1 MEQKNKNKKVSD
13 KYKSG
18 IQVKFDLKQMNDIK
32 NTIDDII
39 EKKEMYESKIQSEI
53 ATLKDKI
60 YQITTKKSYINDFD
74 SQDLVKKISEKI
86 EGKELLL
93 YKRNKV
99 LINQLNEF
107 KIAYNKLYSKKI
119 IVRCGDLKEE
129 LEKYIPKIFVNL
141 SIGIVS
147 YDHTELTNI
156 IDEYQ
161 DKTCCIDMCI
171 SETETP
177 EYHKNLN
184 NVLYVKRFPV
194 DFNEEQY
201 DGEMLSN
208 HLTIGYGLTDDP
220 SRYTYLKIEDPS
232 EINLKFRLGDLI
244 NEDENWK
251 PVKLFRE
258 AICNCKDNEYKRNN
272 EKQKTKRI

>member
-1 MEQKNKNKKVSD
+1 MDKKSKNNKIFD
-13 KYKSG
+13 NYKSG
-18 IQVKFDLKQMNDIK
+18 IQVRSDLEKMNDIK
-32 NTIDDII
+32 NVIDDII
-39 EKKEMYESKIQSEI
+39 EKKEMYELKTQSEI

-93 YKRNKV
+93 YERNKV

-119 IVRCGDLKEE
+119 IVRCGDLKDE
-129 LEKYIPKIFVNL
+129 LEKNIPQIFIIL

-177 EYHKNLN
+177 EYHKDLN

-201 DGEMLSN
+201 DGETLSK

-232 EINLKFRLGDLI
+232 EINLKFRLGDLTK
-244 NEDENWK
+244 EEENWK
-251 PVKLFRE
+251 PVKLIRE
-258 AICNCKDNEYKRNN
+258 AICNCKDREYKINT
-272 EKQKTKRI
+272 EKHKIKRI